1 MTTQRDLDRA
11 DALAV
16 AFTKLTDE
24 EQAATMQRLALYEDA
39 VEFNDWAAK
48 IGVEPTEEAHAR
60 YRDLHYLYLRLW
72 RLLGGKAFFDRL
84 KVAQDQMERER
95 AAVKRLTLRRAR

>member
-11 DALAV
+11 DALAA
-16 AFTKLTDE
+16 AFTELSDA

-39 VEFNDWAAK
+39 AEFIEWAK
-48 IGVEPTEEAHAR
+48 KVGIEPTDEAHAR

-72 RLLGGKAFFDRL
+72 RLLGGKAFFERL

-95 AAVKRLTLRRAR
+95 AAAKRLTLRRVR